1 VLRVGWLK
9 RREGKSE
16 ADFSNFVD
24 TMYAESSDGGKTF
37 TRPIRVNRKR
47 ADVRFAAFSRNGAF
61 FGDYNQL
68 VAAGS
73 WTYIVRCVSYQM
85 HKNEPAKFPPQVHHQ
100 RTWVAVVDSDSKK
113 GP

>member
-1 VLRVGWLK
+1 MK
-9 RREGKSE
+9 
-16 ADFSNFVD
+16 DFSNYVD
-24 TMYAESSDGGKTF
+24 TMFAESTDAGKTWS
-37 TRPIRVNRKR
+37 RPIRVNRKR

-73 WTYIVRCVSYQM
+73 WTYIVRCVSYQL
-85 HKNEPAKFPPQVHHQ
+85 HKNETAAFPPKVYHQ
-100 RTWVAVVDSDSKK
+100 RTWVAVVDSDSKS